1 MEEYFHPTPKTVA
14 STNSKTNDLESERLR
29 VPRDGK
35 GAQYETQVMKG
46 CAGEVS
52 TAGGST
58 AALQQP
64 ISLD

>member
-14 STNSKTNDLESERLR
+14 STKSKTNDLESVRLR
-29 VPRDGK
+29 VPRDK
-35 GAQYETQVMKG
+35 RQETIMKG

-58 AALQQP
+58 AALQRP